1 MAFHYIPVLFFGKPD
16 RFPRDPPPGDGRR
29 KGMRVMKLHVKK
41 NMDHF
46 VKDMFADIL
55 RAQSLMTSEVEYEGL
70 FQIVAA
76 ELRAAKYCWDE
87 LYKRSEDPSEKILA
101 NEHEIG
107 LRAKIASLMHAAN
120 VLVEAEHMIEQKYPL
135 PSTAHIRDLTLAEV
149 RRDFEALNDVID
161 KMLHSRDLYKV
172 NKILRDFFVLWDGG
186 RHMHA
191 FD

>member
-1 MAFHYIPVLFFGKPD
+1 
-16 RFPRDPPPGDGRR
+16 
-29 KGMRVMKLHVKK
+29 MKLHVKK

-55 RAQSLMTSEVEYEGL
+55 RAQSLIKSEVEYEGL

-87 LYKRSEDPSEKILA
+87 LFKKSDEASGKIQA
-101 NEHEIG
+101 NEHELA

-120 VLVEAEHMIEQKYPL
+120 ILVEAEHMIDQAYPL
-135 PSTAHIRDLTLAEV
+135 PSTARIRDLTLTEV
-149 RRDFEALNDVID
+149 RRDFEALNELLD
-161 KMLHSRDLYKV
+161 KMLQSREIYKS
-172 NKILRDFFVLWDGG
+172 NRILRDFFVLWDGG

>member
-1 MAFHYIPVLFFGKPD
+1 
-16 RFPRDPPPGDGRR
+16 
-29 KGMRVMKLHVKK
+29 MKLHVKK

-55 RAQSLMTSEVEYEGL
+55 RAQSLMKSEVEYEGL

-87 LYKRSEDPSEKILA
+87 LFKKSADETGRILA
-101 NEHEIG
+101 NEYENG
-107 LRAKIASLMHAAN
+107 LRARIASLMHAAN
-120 VLVEAEHMIEQKYPL
+120 ILVEAEHMIEQVYPL

-149 RRDFEALNDVID
+149 RKDFEDLDGLVD
-161 KMLHSRDLYKV
+161 KMLQSRELYKS

>member
-1 MAFHYIPVLFFGKPD
+1 
-16 RFPRDPPPGDGRR
+16 
-29 KGMRVMKLHVKK
+29 MKLHVKK

-55 RAQSLMTSEVEYEGL
+55 RAQSLMKSEVEYEGL

-87 LYKRSEDPSEKILA
+87 LYKRSDDASEKIHA

-107 LRAKIASLMHAAN
+107 LRVKIASLMHAAN
-120 VLVEAEHMIEQKYPL
+120 ILVEAEHMIEQTYPL
-135 PSTAHIRDLTLAEV
+135 PSTAHIRNLTLAEV
-149 RRDFEALNDVID
+149 RKDFEALNEIVD
-161 KMLHSRDLYKV
+161 KMLQSREIYKS

>member
-1 MAFHYIPVLFFGKPD
+1 
-16 RFPRDPPPGDGRR
+16 
-29 KGMRVMKLHVKK
+29 MKLHVKE

-55 RAQSLMTSEVEYEGL
+55 RAQSLMKSEVEYEGL

-87 LYKRSEDPSEKILA
+87 LFKKSDDATEKILA
-101 NEHEIG
+101 NGYEKQV
-107 LRAKIASLMHAAN
+107 RAKIASLMHAAN
-120 VLVEAEHMIEQKYPL
+120 ILVEAEHMIEQQYPL
-135 PSTAHIRDLTLAEV
+135 PGTTKIRNLTLADV
-149 RRDFEALNDVID
+149 RADFEALSEVID
-161 KMLHSRDLYKV
+161 KMLQSRDFYKS

-191 FD
+191 FY

>member
-1 MAFHYIPVLFFGKPD
+1 
-16 RFPRDPPPGDGRR
+16 
-29 KGMRVMKLHVKK
+29 MKLHVKN

-55 RAQSLMTSEVEYEGL
+55 RAQSLIKAEVEYEGL

-87 LYKRSEDPSEKILA
+87 LFKKSEDETGKILA
-101 NEHEIG
+101 NEHELG
-107 LRAKIASLMHAAN
+107 LRARIASLMHAAN
-120 VLVEAEHMIEQKYPL
+120 ILVEAEHMIEQGYPL
-135 PSTAHIRDLTLAEV
+135 PGTKSTRELTLAEV
-149 RRDFEALNDVID
+149 RREFEALSELLD
-161 KMLHSRDLYKV
+161 KMLQSRELYRS